1 MNDALN
7 SARVIQ
13 PPASVAST
21 ATTTCL
27 FDTVGFD
34 YAIIDILSGTQ
45 STTDAAITTI
55 RVYEADTDT
64 NTSSFSAVVALT
76 GGTATGST
84 VGFVIPAVTV
94 TGLGGGIQLQIDL
107 RKRKRYLRL
116 NMTPGTTLVMGA
128 VVELS
133 RAEQA
138 RLTAARKSVLNHG
151 STASVGVATIVNA

>member
-1 MNDALN
+1 MNDAQHT
-7 SARVIQ
+7 ARVVQ

-76 GGTATGST
+76 GGTVTGST

-94 TGLGGGIQLQIDL
+94 TGLGAGIQLQIDL

-133 RAEQA
+133 RAERA
-138 RLTAARKSVLNHG
+138 RLTAANKSITNYG
-151 STASVGVATIVNA
+151 ATAATGCAVIAPA

>member
-138 RLTAARKSVLNHG
+138 RLTAARKSVLNYG
-151 STASVGVATIVNA
+151 STASVGVATVVNA